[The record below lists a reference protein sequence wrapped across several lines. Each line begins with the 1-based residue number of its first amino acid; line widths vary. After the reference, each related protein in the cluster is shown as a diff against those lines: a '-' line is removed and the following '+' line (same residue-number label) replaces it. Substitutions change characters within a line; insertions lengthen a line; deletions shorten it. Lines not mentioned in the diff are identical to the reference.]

1 MSQPHVMVLA
11 GGLTHEREVSLRSG
25 SRIAEALRRHG
36 VEVTIRDADAH
47 LLPWMAEHRPDAAV
61 IALHGGRGENG
72 AIQSIL
78 EMARLPYLGTD
89 SSNCRLAWNKP
100 TAKDLIHRAGLPTP
114 KWFTLA
120 HDTFRD
126 LGAGAVIDLLVGHLG
141 LPIMVKPHN
150 GGSALGAVAV
160 HDAADMPA
168 AFVSAFAYGDVVVVE
183 QFVPGTELAI
193 TVVEDENGPR
203 ALPAVEIV
211 PTSGVFDYEARYT
224 AGFTTYHTPARVSD
238 EIAGQAADLALA
250 AHRLLGLRDFS
261 RTDAIVDAAG
271 VVQFLEVN
279 VSPGLTETSLLPMAV
294 QEAGL
299 ELGAVYRDLV
309 LRAIGRDSAATG

>member
-1 MSQPHVMVLA
+1 MSEHHVMVLA

-25 SRIAEALRRHG
+25 ARIAESLRSLG
-36 VEVTIRDADAH
+36 VEVTIRDADAQ
-47 LLPWMAEHRPDAAV
+47 LLPWMAEYRPDAAV

-72 AIQSIL
+72 AMQSVL
-78 EMARLPYLGTD
+78 EMAHLPYLGTD

-100 TAKDLIHRAGLPTP
+100 TAKDLVFRAGLPTP

-126 LGAGAVIDLLVGHLG
+126 LGAGALIDLLVGHLG

-150 GGSALGAVAV
+150 GGSSLGAVAV

-168 AFVSAFAYGDVVVVE
+168 AFVSAFAYGEVVLVE

-203 ALPAVEIV
+203 ALPIVEIV
-211 PTSGVFDYEARYT
+211 PTKGVFDYESRYT
-224 AGFTTYHTPARVSD
+224 AGLTTYYTPARISD
-238 EIAGQAADLALA
+238 EIAAQAADLALA

-261 RTDAIVDAAG
+261 RTDAIVDAQG

-279 VSPGLTETSLLPMAV
+279 VSPGLTETSLMPMAV
-294 QEAGL
+294 HEAGL
-299 ELGAVYRDLV
+299 DLGEVYRGLIR
-309 LRAIGRDSAATG
+309 RAIARERATV